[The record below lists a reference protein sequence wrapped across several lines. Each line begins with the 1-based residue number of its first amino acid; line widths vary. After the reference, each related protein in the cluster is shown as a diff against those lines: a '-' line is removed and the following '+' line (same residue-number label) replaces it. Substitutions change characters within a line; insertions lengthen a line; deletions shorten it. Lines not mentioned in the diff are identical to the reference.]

1 VAFQASQLRIKE
13 LELQV
18 KSLSRR
24 KTKKVKD
31 GVAKH
36 DDEVKTHAKKFT
48 LLYELFIPSDDSFFS
63 QPRPIGVDVWSP
75 DRYRDEAS
83 RTRAILAELYIVFP
97 DHLHTFIS
105 GHSQFNTNVSRELVT
120 TLTTHHSLII
130 DIYYCSSVCIP
141 RTCAVNL

>member
-1 VAFQASQLRIKE
+1 
-13 LELQV
+13 LEQQV
-18 KSLSRR
+18 KSSSRR
-24 KTKKVKD
+24 KEKNAKD

-36 DDEVKTHAKKFT
+36 DDEVKLHAKKFT

-120 TLTTHHSLII
+120 TDSDSQQII
-130 DIYYCSSVCIP
+130 Y
-141 RTCAVNL
+141 